1 MSAVPTTPNKS
12 EAGPAPSTPANA
24 KPPAIASAPV
34 PGGKGAQ
41 YSVELLEK
49 ARADTDTVLKELGSQ
64 LAGLSQAE
72 AGSRLKQVGMN
83 EIAREKRQ
91 SALMRLLVNIK
102 NPLVLLLVALG
113 VLSYLTGDLKAML
126 VIFAMV
132 VLSVVLRFFQ
142 EMRADN
148 AAAKLQAMV
157 SNKATLVR
165 DGKEEEVPLKML
177 VPGDIIRLA
186 AGDMVPADVR
196 VLSAKDLFLNQAA
209 LTGEALPVE
218 KKAAPAT
225 TDVQN
230 PLDLPNLCFLGSN
243 VESGSATAVVIHT
256 GGRTYFGSLAASIV
270 GQRQLTSFDLGVNK
284 FTWLMI
290 RFIAVMVPL
299 VFLING
305 LSKHNW
311 LEAFLF
317 AMAVAVGLT
326 PEMLPMIVTVNLSK
340 GALAMARK
348 KVIVKRLNAI
358 QNFGAMDV
366 LCTDKTGTL
375 TQGKI
380 VLEKHLDANGDPSEK
395 VLQFGYLNSY
405 YHTGL
410 KNLLDE
416 AILEHKELREHLK
429 ADEKYHKIDEIPF
442 DFVRRRMSVVVEDD
456 TGLNTLI
463 CKGAVEE
470 VLSLCT
476 RVEVKGEVIEVLPE
490 HDAKRRQLAD
500 DLNGQGF
507 RVIAL
512 AYKQMPGSSDAP
524 VYSVKDESDL
534 ILLGFLAFLDPPKD
548 TATEALKRLHSLN
561 VDVKVLTGDNEIIT
575 AYICKQVGMPVE
587 HLLLGSQ
594 IETMSET
601 ELAEAASATSVF
613 ARLAPAHKERIIR
626 ALQSK
631 GHVLGFM
638 GDGINDAPALKAA
651 DVGIS
656 VDSAVDIAKES
667 SDIIL
672 LENSLLVLEQG
683 VLEGRRVFGNII
695 KYIKMAASSNFGNMF
710 SVVGASAFLPFL
722 PMLPI
727 QVLTNNLLYD
737 FSQTTIPTDQVDADW
752 LTKPRKWEIGKIL
765 RFILFIGPIS
775 SIFDYLTFFLMLYV
789 FNCWHNP
796 ALFHTGWFVESLFTQ
811 TLIIHVI
818 RTNKIPFIQSWASWP
833 LILTSLII
841 VAAGAWLTV
850 SPLAN
855 TLGFVPLPPLFWLY
869 LAIMLLGYALLTQ
882 VVKTWFIRRFGE

>member
-1 MSAVPTTPNKS
+1 MS
-12 EAGPAPSTPANA
+12 PAQR
-24 KPPAIASAPV
+24 
-34 PGGKGAQ
+34 PGNLTGGNGAHVSDQ
-41 YSVELLEK
+41 LLEK
-49 ARADTDTVLKELGSQ
+49 ARADTETVLKELESR
-64 LAGLSQAE
+64 LDGLSQAE
-72 AGSRLKQVGMN
+72 ADSRLKQYGLN

-91 SALMRLLVNIK
+91 SALMRLLSNVK
-102 NPLVLLLVALG
+102 NPLVLLLTALG
-113 VLSYLTGDLKAML
+113 VLSFLTGDLRATV
-126 VIFAMV
+126 VIFVMV
-132 VLSVVLRFFQ
+132 VLGVVLRFFQ

-148 AAAKLQAMV
+148 AAEKLKAMV
-157 SNKATLVR
+157 SNTATLVR
-165 DGKEEEVPLKML
+165 DGKEAEVPLKML

-209 LTGEALPVE
+209 LTGESLPVE
-218 KKAAPAT
+218 RKADAT
-225 TDVQN
+225 SADVQN
-230 PLDLPNLCFLGSN
+230 PLELPNICFLGSN

-256 GGRTYFGSLAASIV
+256 GDKTYFGSLAASIV
-270 GQRQLTSFDLGVNK
+270 GQRQLTSFDKGVNK

-290 RFIAVMVPL
+290 RFIAVMVPA

-380 VLEKHLDANGDPSEK
+380 VLEKHLDAHGDPSEK
-395 VLQFGYLNSY
+395 VLHYGYLNSY
-405 YHTGL
+405 HHTGL

-416 AILEHKELREHLK
+416 AILDHEELEERLK
-429 ADEKYHKIDEIPF
+429 AKEKYRKIDEIPF
-442 DFVRRRMSVVVEDD
+442 DFVRRRMSVVVEDE

-470 VLSLCT
+470 VLGLCT

-512 AYKQMPGSSDAP
+512 AYKQMPGATDEPTYA
-524 VYSVKDESDL
+524 VKDESDL

-561 VDVKVLTGDNEIIT
+561 VDVKILTGDNEIIT
-575 AYICKQVGMPVE
+575 AYICKEVGMPVE

-594 IETMSET
+594 IEAMSET
-601 ELAEAASATSVF
+601 ELAEAASVTSVF
-613 ARLAPAHKERIIR
+613 ARLAPAHKEHIIR

-672 LENSLLVLEQG
+672 LENSLLILEQG
-683 VLEGRRVFGNII
+683 VLEGRRVFGNIV

-722 PMLPI
+722 PMRPI

-737 FSQTTIPTDQVDADW
+737 FSQTTIPTDEVDADW
-752 LTKPRKWEIGKIL
+752 LTKPRKWEIGGIL

-775 SIFDYLTFFLMLYV
+775 SIFDYLTFFMMLYV

-818 RTNKIPFIQSWASWP
+818 RTNKIPFLQSWASWP
-833 LILTSLII
+833 LILTSVII
-841 VAAGAWLTV
+841 VAVGAWLTV
-850 SPLAN
+850 SPLAGA
-855 TLGFVPLPPLFWLY
+855 LGFVPLPPLYWLL
-869 LAIMLLGYALLTQ
+869 LAIILVCYVVLTQ
-882 VVKTWFIRRFGE
+882 LMKTWFYRRFGE

>member
-1 MSAVPTTPNKS
+1 MGLPTTKM
-12 EAGPAPSTPANA
+12 GPAQR
-24 KPPAIASAPV
+24 
-34 PGGKGAQ
+34 PGNLAGMKGAHVSDQ
-41 YSVELLEK
+41 LLEK
-49 ARADTDTVLKELGSQ
+49 ACTDAETVLRELESR
-64 LAGLSQAE
+64 LDGLSQAE
-72 AGSRLKQVGMN
+72 ADSRLKQFGSN

-91 SALMRLLVNIK
+91 SAVMRLLSNVK
-102 NPLVLLLVALG
+102 NPLVLLLTALG
-113 VLSYLTGDLKAML
+113 VLSFLTGDLRATV
-126 VIFAMV
+126 VIFVMV
-132 VLSVVLRFFQ
+132 VLGVVLRFVQ

-148 AAAKLQAMV
+148 AAEKLKAMV
-157 SNKATLVR
+157 SNTATLVR
-165 DGKEEEVPLKML
+165 DGKEAEVPLKML

-196 VLSAKDLFLNQAA
+196 VLSAKDLFLNQSA
-209 LTGEALPVE
+209 LTGESLPVE
-218 KKAAPAT
+218 RKADVASP
-225 TDVQN
+225 DVQN
-230 PLDLPNLCFLGSN
+230 PLELPNVCFLGSN
-243 VESGSATAVVIHT
+243 VESGCATAVVIYT
-256 GGRTYFGSLAASIV
+256 ADKTYFGSLAASIV
-270 GQRQLTSFDLGVNK
+270 GQRQLTSFDKGINK

-290 RFIAVMVPL
+290 YFIAVMVPA

-380 VLEKHLDANGDPSEK
+380 VLEKHLDAHGDPSEK
-395 VLQFGYLNSY
+395 VLQYGYLNSY
-405 YHTGL
+405 HHTGL

-416 AILEHKELREHLK
+416 AILAHQELEERLRAK
-429 ADEKYHKIDEIPF
+429 EKYRKIDEIPF
-442 DFVRRRMSVVVEDD
+442 DFVRRRMSVVVEDT

-470 VLSLCT
+470 VLGLCT
-476 RVEVKGEVIEVLPE
+476 RVEVKGEIIEVLPE
-490 HDAKRRQLAD
+490 HDAKRRQIAD
-500 DLNGQGF
+500 KLNGQGF

-512 AYKQMPGSSDAP
+512 AYKQMPGATDEPTYA
-524 VYSVKDESDL
+524 VKDESDL

-548 TATEALKRLHSLN
+548 TASPALKQLHDLN
-561 VDVKVLTGDNEIIT
+561 VDVKILTGDNEIIT
-575 AYICKQVGMPVE
+575 AYICKEVGMPVE
-587 HLLLGSQ
+587 HLVLGSQ
-594 IETMSET
+594 IEAMSEA
-601 ELAEAASATSVF
+601 ELAEAASVTSVF

-672 LENSLLVLEQG
+672 LENSLLILEQG
-683 VLEGRRVFGNII
+683 VREGRRVFGNIV

-737 FSQTTIPTDQVDADW
+737 FSQTTIPTDEVDADW
-752 LTKPRKWEIGKIL
+752 LTKPRKWEIGGIL

-775 SIFDYLTFFLMLYV
+775 SIFDYLTFFMMLYV

-818 RTNKIPFIQSWASWP
+818 RTNKIPFFQSWASWP
-833 LILTSLII
+833 LILTSVII
-841 VAAGAWLTV
+841 VAVGAGLTV
-850 SPLAN
+850 SPLAGA
-855 TLGFVPLPPLFWLY
+855 LGFAPLVPLYWLL
-869 LAIMLLGYALLTQ
+869 LAIILMCYVVLTQ
-882 VVKTWFIRRFGE
+882 LAKTWFYSRFGE